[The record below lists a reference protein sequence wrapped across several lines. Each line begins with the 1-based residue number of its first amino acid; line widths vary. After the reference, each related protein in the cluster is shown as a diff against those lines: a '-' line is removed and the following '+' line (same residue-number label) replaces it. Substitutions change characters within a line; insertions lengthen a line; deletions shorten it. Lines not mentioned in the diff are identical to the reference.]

1 MNPPHKYRVLIVASH
16 PVQYASPLFREM
28 AAHPRLEI
36 QVAYC
41 SLQGAEEAVDPE
53 FGVRVA
59 WDVPLL
65 EGYPWVHVPNRSSRP
80 GPGRFFGLR
89 NPGLWSLARGGKF
102 DAVIILTGYVYAS
115 FWIAIAAAKWTGCPI
130 LFGTDAHQL
139 FPLDGKRWKV
149 PIKRF
154 FWPLLFRLADT
165 VIVPSTGGVGL
176 IRSLGIPADRIIL
189 TPYVV
194 NNAWW
199 IEQARQ
205 CDREAVRRGWS
216 IPGSAHVV
224 LFCAK
229 LQPWKRPMD
238 LLEAFAKLEMPE
250 AYLVIAGEGPLRAKL
265 EQHAKDLGIAARVRF
280 PGFVNQTQVPG
291 LYVASD
297 LFVLPSEYEAFGVV
311 VNEAMLCGCPVV
323 VSDRV
328 GARYDLIREGTTGM
342 VYPCGDVEA
351 LSNVL
356 RALLGDPARLRAMSE
371 VARKRMES
379 WAPDDNING
388 LVAAVERAVSRRAG
402 VRAPETVAS
411 K

>member
-1 MNPPHKYRVLIVASH
+1 MSASQKYRVLIVASH
-16 PVQYASPLFREM
+16 PVQYASPLFRAM

-41 SLQGAEEAVDPE
+41 SMQGAEEAVDPE

-65 EGYPWVHVPNRSSRP
+65 EGYPWVRVPNRSSRP

-89 NPGLWSLARGGKF
+89 NPGLWSLVREGKF
-102 DAVIILTGYVYAS
+102 DALVILTGYVYAS
-115 FWIAIAAAKWTGCPI
+115 FWITMAAAKLSGYPV

-139 FPLDGKRWKV
+139 FPIDGKRWKV
-149 PIKRF
+149 PIKRLL
-154 FWPLLFRLADT
+154 WPLLFRLADT
-165 VIVPSTGGVGL
+165 VIVPSTGGVNL
-176 IRSLGIPADRIIL
+176 MRSLGIPSDCVIL

-199 IEQARQ
+199 IEQAARA
-205 CDREAVRRGWS
+205 DREAIRRGWDV
-216 IPGSAHVV
+216 PASAQVV
-224 LFCAK
+224 LFCGK

-238 LLEAFAKLEMPE
+238 LLEAFAKLELAG
-250 AYLVIAGEGPLRAKL
+250 AYLVFAGEGPLRAML
-265 EQHAKDLGIAARVRF
+265 EQRAGELGIAARVRF
-280 PGFVNQTQVPG
+280 SGFVNQTQIPG

-297 LFVLPSEYEAFGVV
+297 LFALPSEYEAFGVV

-328 GARYDLIREGTTGM
+328 GARYDLIRDGVTGM
-342 VYPCGDVEA
+342 VYPCGDVAA
-351 LSNVL
+351 LTNIL
-356 RALLGDPARLRAMSE
+356 RALLGDAERLRVMSE
-371 VARKRMES
+371 AARKRMDS
-379 WAPDDNING
+379 WAPEDNING
-388 LVAAVERAVSRRAG
+388 LVAAVERAVSRRGG
-402 VRAPETVAS
+402 VRAPEAVAS